1 MVSREEDEDPTYIIS
16 EPILI
21 DKTDSELSQT
31 DRLIAEH
38 GKMLVKS
45 VHCGGI
51 APDPNR
57 EHSIWNC
64 RSIPTPRCPRL
75 TILAVMNSV
84 KKVTAMKNID
94 YSIAAGI
101 ALKYLIKRRMKPSRR
116 VKRRL
121 GFFMV

>member
-1 MVSREEDEDPTYIIS
+1 MLQEELDAYDLDSMVSREEDEDPTYIIS

-57 EHSIWNC
+57 EHSNPLV
-64 RSIPTPRCPRL
+64 RMMKRMGHDLELPEHSATPLPSPADTRCDEFREEGDR
-75 TILAVMNSV
+75 NEE
-84 KKVTAMKNID
+84 
-94 YSIAAGI
+94 Y
-101 ALKYLIKRRMKPSRR
+101 
-116 VKRRL
+116 
-121 GFFMV
+121 